1 MITIL
6 WSYNGVT
13 WDIKSPYLSAKI
25 LIDILQR
32 KYIYFFDKAHSPFK
46 KKNKIYKAK
55 SNVRGSVGE
64 NIFRLWNI
72 SQCCLFQSSR
82 ISLFTIATVMIR
94 SRDKELKGYKKGN
107 WFLPCDESTEPPRD
121 HTSQSPTYA
130 LTTEAVK
137 MASTYCG
144 IPVTLIA
151 FFLHTQADKHCSE
164 IHPQSQERRFRHKHC
179 K

>member
-1 MITIL
+1 MWGRI
-6 WSYNGVT
+6 
-13 WDIKSPYLSAKI
+13 
-25 LIDILQR
+25 
-32 KYIYFFDKAHSPFK
+32 F
-46 KKNKIYKAK
+46 
-55 SNVRGSVGE
+55 
-64 NIFRLWNI
+64 FRLWNI

-82 ISLFTIATVMIR
+82 ISLFTIATVMIWG
-94 SRDKELKGYKKGN
+94 RDKELKGYKKGN

-151 FFLHTQADKHCSE
+151 FFLHTQADKQTLLRNSATVTGEALPAQTLQITILMPLIFCFFHAGNTMFLSRCQTCE
-164 IHPQSQERRFRHKHC
+164 KNNRTGNHFLQSPEEMAYMLGFTVIFF
-179 K
+179 